1 MRKVCAPCALPAFS
15 FFEAARFGTERYPPA
30 PAQGITGAV
39 AGAAGAARGALGA
52 GAPAPGATAADEAFE
67 PFDDLQASLG
77 RRIGSFD
84 ASGSPLS
91 HSMPVRPSPGTRTP
105 A

>member
-1 MRKVCAPCALPAFS
+1 MRKVWAPCAPPAIF
-15 FFEAARFGTERYPPA
+15 FFEVVRFRTEQHPRA

-52 GAPAPGATAADEAFE
+52 GALAPGATAADEAFE

-77 RRIGSFD
+77 RRVGWFD
-84 ASGSPLS
+84 VSGSPLS
-91 HSMPVRPSPGTRTP
+91 HSMPFRPFPCTRAP